1 MALPSDQPNFVLI
14 PFMAPGHI
22 IPMIDMAKLLAKCGI
37 TVTIMVTPLDATR
50 FSSVIDRA
58 VGSGLSI
65 QLLQI
70 RFPCQEAGLPPG
82 CESADSLPTYD
93 LMHNFFVAINML
105 QKPVEEILKG
115 LKPSPG
121 CIVCDKHIPW
131 TAETCNKFQIPR
143 IIFDGMSCFTQLV
156 THNLYISKI
165 HETVPASVPFVVP
178 GLPDK
183 IEFTRLQLPGLFNP
197 GSRDFTDLREQVR
210 KTESQA
216 YGWCN
221 DSLDRAQRGN
231 QASIDSD
238 QCLKW
243 LDNRKPGSV
252 IYACLGSLSRLSP
265 AQFIELAL
273 GLEESG
279 HPFILVVKVGSK
291 SEEIEEWILDDGIE
305 FLNEKLVVQIL
316 ETGVR
321 VGAQAVIH
329 LGEEEKTE
337 MMVMR
342 GGIKEAILRLM
353 DEGQEACERRKR
365 AQKLGEMAKRSIQE
379 GGSSSLNIKL
389 LVQDIEQL
397 MKNKTITLN
406 YYTGL
411 AEETFEERVE
421 GRGLIIRGWAP
432 QVLTLSNRSVGGFL
446 TNCGWNSTL
455 EGICACVL
463 MTTWPMFAEQFYI
476 EKFIVY
482 VLKIGVRIRVEV
494 GARPGAV
501 EERSNTLVKWDQ
513 VKKSIENSMDDDEEE
528 GRE

>member
-143 IIFDGMSCFTQLV
+143 IIFDGMSCFTQLA

-216 YGWCN
+216 YGVVVNSFEELESRYVHEFKKLKGGNVWCVGPLSLSSN
-221 DSLDRAQRGN
+221 DSFDRAQRGN

-279 HPFILVVKVGSK
+279 HPFILVVKGGSK

-305 FLNEKLVVQIL
+305 VRTKERGLFIRGWAPQVLILSHSAVGGFLTHCGWNSTLEGISAGVPMITWPMFAEQFLNEKLVVQIL

-329 LGEEEKTE
+329 LGEEEKPE

-342 GGIKEAILRLM
+342 DGIKEAVLRVM

-365 AQKLGEMAKRSIQE
+365 AQKLGDMAKRSIQG

-389 LVQDIEQL
+389 LVQDIERL

-406 YYTGL
+406 YYTG
-411 AEETFEERVE
+411 V
-421 GRGLIIRGWAP
+421 
-432 QVLTLSNRSVGGFL
+432 
-446 TNCGWNSTL
+446 
-455 EGICACVL
+455 
-463 MTTWPMFAEQFYI
+463 
-476 EKFIVY
+476 
-482 VLKIGVRIRVEV
+482 
-494 GARPGAV
+494 
-501 EERSNTLVKWDQ
+501 
-513 VKKSIENSMDDDEEE
+513 
-528 GRE
+528 